1 MKKRFSKIVFG
12 VLVLVL
18 TLAPIVS
25 ATAQKDG
32 VHITVYHTGRLN
44 AQVREGD
51 GSLGMGWISGA
62 IWATRDHDED
72 VLALD
77 AGDAFSGSPL
87 IDARQGL
94 GMTMLMN
101 LASYD
106 AMTPGAGDF
115 AYGSD
120 RLVELAGQLNFP
132 LLAASITTADY
143 KNYVFLPH
151 KSFTMS
157 GVRVAVIGL
166 TDGAIEGKLGARA
179 KNVHF
184 TDHTRA
190 ARELVPELRKNHAVV
205 IALTQLD
212 VAASTELAKK
222 IAGLDL
228 IIAGASHEPLA
239 KGKKVGSTLIVAS
252 GENGTR
258 LGRVELV
265 VKEQALKKMSAGLLT
280 QKDIEKLTPAPD
292 TGALE
297 MLKLLE
303 EAEKITPATAGS
315 AGITT
320 AADETK

>member
-1 MKKRFSKIVFG
+1 MKKLFIV
-12 VLVLVL
+12 LLSLAILL
-18 TLAPIVS
+18 TANIAGAS
-25 ATAQKDG
+25 TQKDG
-32 VHITVYHTGRLN
+32 VHITLFHTGRLN
-44 AQVREGD
+44 AQVRAGD
-51 GSLGMGWISGA
+51 SGSLGMGWISGA
-62 IWATRDHDED
+62 IWATRDREED

-77 AGDAFSGSPL
+77 AGDALSGSAL

-132 LLAASITTADY
+132 LLAANLTTADY

-166 TDGAIEGKLGARA
+166 TDATLEGKLGERA

-190 ARELVPELRKNHAVV
+190 ARELVPELRKNHDVI

-212 VAASTELAKK
+212 VAASAELAKK
-222 IAGLDL
+222 VPGLDL

-239 KGKKVGSTLIVAS
+239 RGKKVGQTLVVAS
-252 GENGTR
+252 AANGAS

-265 VKEQALKKMSAGLLT
+265 VKKNFLKKMSAEQLT
-280 QKDIEKLTPAPD
+280 KKDIVKLTPAPD

-303 EAEKITPATAGS
+303 EAEKIPTGGS
-315 AGITT
+315 N
-320 AADETK
+320 DEL

>member
-1 MKKRFSKIVFG
+1 MLS
-12 VLVLVL
+12 
-18 TLAPIVS
+18 TNAS
-25 ATAQKDG
+25 ASVQKDG
-32 VHITVYHTGRLN
+32 VHITVYHTSNLN

-51 GSLGMGWISGA
+51 SGSLGMGWISGA
-62 IWATRDHDED
+62 IWATRDREED

-77 AGDAFSGSPL
+77 AGDSFSGSAL

-132 LLAASITTADY
+132 LLAANITTADY

-151 KSFTMS
+151 KTFTMS

-166 TDGAIEGKLGARA
+166 TDTALDGKLGERA

-190 ARELVPELRKNHAVV
+190 ARELVPELRKNHDVI

-212 VAASTELAKK
+212 VAASAELAKK
-222 IAGLDL
+222 VPGLDL
-228 IIAGASHEPLA
+228 IIAGGATESLA
-239 KGKKVGSTLIVAS
+239 RGKKVGQTLVVAS
-252 GENGTR
+252 GENGAS

-265 VKEQALKKMSAGLLT
+265 VKKNFLKKMSATQLT
-280 QKDIEKLTPAPD
+280 KKDIEKLTPAPD

-303 EAEKITPATAGS
+303 EAEKITTG
-315 AGITT
+315 GQN
-320 AADETK
+320 DEL